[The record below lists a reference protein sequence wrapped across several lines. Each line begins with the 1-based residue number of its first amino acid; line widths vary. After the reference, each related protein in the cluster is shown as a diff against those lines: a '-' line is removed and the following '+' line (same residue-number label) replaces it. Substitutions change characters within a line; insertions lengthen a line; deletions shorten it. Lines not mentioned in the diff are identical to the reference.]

1 MTEAKKDDK
10 PINETI
16 YIPKQQAHQL
26 GGFSSRT
33 QGVLTLK
40 IGLHVKIPEN
50 FLEILD
56 FFVSRL

>member
-26 GGFSSRT
+26 GGF
-33 QGVLTLK
+33 
-40 IGLHVKIPEN
+40 HVN
-50 FLEILD
+50 HMTT
-56 FFVSRL
+56 